1 MAERII
7 LRVEVRD
14 EVAVEI
20 EAIGTEHAPLRDRTK
35 ESEPVEG
42 LDQNPM
48 RYSTIVLLRL
58 ARAAGGAGDSMSF
71 HGWVSLGVLLVAAVL
86 FLTRWIRLELVA
98 LGIPVLLYA
107 TGAVPDPEDAL
118 AGFGNQ
124 AVIAIAAVFVL
135 GAGIQESG
143 VAAALARQVERAA
156 GKSEGRILTL
166 VCTTVIVLSAF
177 MSNAATV
184 AVLLPVVVALAR
196 RARIAASRLLMPLGF
211 AAILGGNLTLIG
223 SSSNLLVSDFL
234 RRTTGTGLGMFE
246 FAVIGI
252 PICVAGVI
260 YLLLVGR
267 RFLPE
272 REGRGPGSGP
282 VDSEQLVADYGLSGS
297 ITRVRVGQ
305 ASALRGST
313 LAETGIGREYA
324 VSVLAVTRRGSFGE
338 RWVHPGPNFRFER
351 GDDVYLEGPDTEV
364 WRLAEETQSRMG
376 LPGEHAVERVLDHGV
391 GIAEA
396 SVPPR
401 SDFAGRTLQEVEFRS
416 RYGLNVLSL
425 WRDGGPVQQDFARL
439 PLAAGDALLLAG
451 PAEHLRRF
459 RGSQDLVLLS
469 APEDARDLR
478 KAPLALLCLAVA
490 LLPPLLGWAPLAMS
504 ALAGALL
511 MVLTGCLPADQA
523 GRFVEWRV
531 LALIVGTIPLGI
543 ALENHGVAE
552 LVADTMVGASS
563 LLGAPAVLAGLF
575 LLAALISVTS
585 SNAAAAVILS
595 PVAVKAAE
603 PLGLTPSAAL
613 LTVAY
618 GCSCAFVVPFAHQC
632 NLMVAKPGGYTTRDF
647 VVVGSGLSVV
657 VAIVAVTMST
667 LIGQ

>member
-1 MAERII
+1 
-7 LRVEVRD
+7 
-14 EVAVEI
+14 
-20 EAIGTEHAPLRDRTK
+20 
-35 ESEPVEG
+35 
-42 LDQNPM
+42 
-48 RYSTIVLLRL
+48 
-58 ARAAGGAGDSMSF
+58 MSY
-71 HGWVSLGVLLVAAVL
+71 HGWISLVVLVVAAVL

-98 LGIPVLLYA
+98 LSIPVLLFV
-107 TGAVPDPEDAL
+107 TGAVPEPEDAL

-135 GAGIQESG
+135 GAGLQESG
-143 VAAALARQVERAA
+143 VAAALARRVERAA
-156 GKSEGRILTL
+156 GKSEPRILTL
-166 VCTTVIVLSAF
+166 VCGAVIILSAF

-196 RARIAASRLLMPLGF
+196 RAQLPPSRLLMPLGY

-234 RRTTGTGLGMFE
+234 RRTTGSGLGMFE
-246 FAVIGI
+246 FAVIGA
-252 PICVAGVI
+252 PICIAGVL

-267 RFLPE
+267 RFLPD
-272 REGRGPGSGP
+272 RDGRGPGASHAH
-282 VDSEQLVADYGLSGS
+282 SEKLVADYGLAQS

-313 LAETGIGREYA
+313 LAETGIGRDYA

-364 WRLAEETQSRMG
+364 WRLAEETHSRMG

-391 GIAEA
+391 GIVEA

-401 SDFAGRTLQEVEFRS
+401 SGFLGRTLQEVEFRS

-425 WRDGGPVQQDFARL
+425 WRNDGPVQQDFARL
-439 PLAAGDALLLAG
+439 PLAAGDAMLLAG
-451 PAEHLRRF
+451 PTDHLRRL

-469 APEDARDLR
+469 EPDDVRDFS
-478 KAPLALLCLAVA
+478 KAPLALLCLGVA
-490 LLPPLLGWAPLAMS
+490 LLPPLLGLAPLAMS

-531 LALIVGTIPLGI
+531 LALIIGTIPLGT
-543 ALENHGVAE
+543 ALENHGVAD

-563 LLGAPAVLAGLF
+563 WAGAPAVLAGTE
-575 LLAALISVTS
+575 AT
-585 SNAAAAVILS
+585 
-595 PVAVKAAE
+595 
-603 PLGLTPSAAL
+603 
-613 LTVAY
+613 
-618 GCSCAFVVPFAHQC
+618 
-632 NLMVAKPGGYTTRDF
+632 
-647 VVVGSGLSVV
+647 
-657 VAIVAVTMST
+657 AVTRA
-667 LIGQ
+667 GQQ